1 MTELEN
7 GTVENRFQIL
17 QVNIREMKKY
27 ICVFEVLLFQTVN
40 RNKEKVSCT
49 GFVYIQDFV
58 LINRAY

>member
-7 GTVENRFQIL
+7 GTVENRFHIL

-40 RNKEKVSCT
+40 RNKEKVSST
-49 GFVYIQDFV
+49 GFCLHPRLRVS
-58 LINRAY
+58 

>member
-40 RNKEKVSCT
+40 RNKEKVSST

-58 LINRAY
+58 LVNRAY

>member
-27 ICVFEVLLFQTVN
+27 ICVFEVLLFQT
-40 RNKEKVSCT
+40 
-49 GFVYIQDFV
+49 G
-58 LINRAY
+58 